1 MKPGP
6 ALVASSISGLARRR
20 SAIAAASFAGGCC
33 GTGGDHGG
41 VGCHV
46 AVGGIARGR
55 DLHAVRDVRRQIRH
69 GGVERIEHLGTDGL
83 EQVGHAGC
91 DAGNGAA
98 VQGRSGERTN
108 AGAVLPG
115 AKERDRDVA
124 LLGLRS
130 LDEVS
135 AEMFCGRLGRR

>member
-6 ALVASSISGLARRR
+6 AAVASSISGLARRR
-20 SAIAAASFAGGCC
+20 SAMAAASFAGGCFAAR
-33 GTGGDHGG
+33 GGDHGG

-55 DLHAVRDVRRQIRH
+55 DLQRPPTSCGRSGTVAWRASAPW
-69 GGVERIEHLGTDGL
+69 TDGL
-83 EQVGHAGC
+83 EQVGHEGC

-98 VQGRSGERTN
+98 VQGRSGERTG

-115 AKERDRDVA
+115 AN
-124 LLGLRS
+124 GS
-130 LDEVS
+130 
-135 AEMFCGRLGRR
+135 RLKST